1 MADLSNI
8 LLFEHSPEALEAV
21 RSGDAIISAGGIR
34 RKGKAGSG
42 FLEQAKPAQMSVAD
56 FQDLFEGKEHALETD
71 QQIRLLDKKIALSV
85 EGQKEL
91 QTISWLNHE
100 AIQRVYS
107 LTYNGFK
114 QTLNGIENITRQL
127 YGFEE
132 YVKNRD
138 AKMLLEKSQVSM
150 NYLKT
155 DAGDLRLENIPVI
168 NGRSSEHL
176 DQISAFINSLLS
188 EISDD
193 RFDSFLHVQ
202 ILINLIAPFSYVVR
216 RFSALYY
223 YESGSKYMP
232 GNYEEWIRTISSVA
246 NSEIFKDKI
255 EYYIKLKTPLCFRDK
270 MILCKDKKSEF
281 LTICRNLQ
289 FERKYIQ
296 SHNKDNYLYLGS
308 QIINK
313 IENGDYHIQGR
324 NAAIFLE

>member
-1 MADLSNI
+1 M
-8 LLFEHSPEALEAV
+8 
-21 RSGDAIISAGGIR
+21 
-34 RKGKAGSG
+34 
-42 FLEQAKPAQMSVAD
+42 
-56 FQDLFEGKEHALETD
+56 
-71 QQIRLLDKKIALSV
+71 
-85 EGQKEL
+85 
-91 QTISWLNHE
+91 
-100 AIQRVYS
+100 
-107 LTYNGFK
+107 
-114 QTLNGIENITRQL
+114 ENITRQL
-127 YGFEE
+127 SGFEE

-138 AKMLLEKSQVSM
+138 AKMLLEKSQVFM

-155 DAGDLRLENIPVI
+155 DAGDLRLENASVT
-168 NGRSSEHL
+168 NGRISEHL
-176 DQISAFINSLLS
+176 DQVSAFINSLLS

-255 EYYIKLKTPLCFRDK
+255 EYYIKLKTSLCFRDK
-270 MILCKDKKSEF
+270 MILCKGKKTES
-281 LTICRNLQ
+281 IMIHRNIE
-289 FERKYIQ
+289 FERNYIQ
-296 SHNKDNYLYLGS
+296 NHSKDKYLSLDN

-313 IENGDYHIQGR
+313 IKNSDYHIQGC